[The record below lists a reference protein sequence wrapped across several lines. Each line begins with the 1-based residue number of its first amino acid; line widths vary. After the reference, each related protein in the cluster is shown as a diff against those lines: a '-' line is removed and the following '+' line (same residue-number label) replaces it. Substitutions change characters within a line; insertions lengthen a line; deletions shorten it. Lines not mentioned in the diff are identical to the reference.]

1 MSIPPAIMTGGDG
14 AADYMIKV
22 AGNMGEQGN
31 SGVLPYKMAGG
42 ALAGGA
48 LAGGANADGSEPK
61 EMVEGG
67 DPTLGQMAV
76 PATLVLASQYVNKLF
91 PKKGGA
97 KRGQNGGLGMT
108 EIAVP
113 AVLVLAS
120 NMFGKGRKT
129 RRLSGGGS
137 EAPPANAVEGDDGS
151 STGQLT
157 EGGANSMIV
166 PAGLL
171 LGNTLMPKMLGR
183 RVSMKPARR
192 FRHRKSVRGL
202 RNKK

>member
-42 ALAGGA
+42 ALAGEA
-48 LAGGANADGSEPK
+48 VHTKADGSDPN

-67 DPTLGQMAV
+67 DPTLAQMAV

-137 EAPPANAVEGDDGS
+137 EAPPANAVEGDGS